1 MYTNIHL
8 LIFIINK
15 LLNKMKFKST
25 KCLKLAA
32 GISAILIILSYDNF
46 RKSNNNKKAFDK
58 NTRGIFCLIILDQLD
73 FNKVKFSH
81 DIWAS
86 KCDNHLYISNDI
98 ITDTHKFS
106 SHGLN
111 IIKPHK
117 LQSAVSISA
126 TSNVYAAFE
135 HVYHKH
141 ATKGYDWYLKVHES
155 TFVFVDNLR
164 RFIRDKNMSE
174 PVTYSY
180 SKDNKLVSSAAG
192 YLLSGSAL
200 KRLGS
205 HLVDNT
211 NSNKCVDTL
220 HEDADMTRCFQA
232 LGINSRK
239 SIDSKG
245 LERFYPYSLNT
256 LKYYFPKY
264 QIQKVKYIQGWNFV

>member
-1 MYTNIHL
+1 
-8 LIFIINK
+8 
-15 LLNKMKFKST
+15 MKFKST

-32 GISAILIILSYDNF
+32 GISAILIILSYNNL
-46 RKSNNNKKAFDK
+46 KSNSNNKTFDK
-58 NTRGIFCLIILDQLD
+58 NTRSIFCLIILDQLD
-73 FNKVKFSH
+73 FNNVRFSH
-81 DIWAS
+81 NIWAS

-98 ITDTHKFS
+98 ITGSHKFN

-111 IIKPHK
+111 IVKPRK
-117 LQSAVSISA
+117 LNSAASISA
-126 TSNVYAAFE
+126 TNNVYAAFE
-135 HVYHKH
+135 HVYQKH

-180 SKDNKLVSSAAG
+180 RKDNKLVSSAAG
-192 YLLSGSAL
+192 YLLSGRAL
-200 KRLGS
+200 KRLGA
-205 HLVDNT
+205 HLVENT
-211 NSNKCVDTL
+211 NSNKCEDTL

-232 LGINSRK
+232 LGVYSGK

-245 LERFYPYSLNT
+245 LERFHSYSLNT

-264 QIQKVKYIQGWNFV
+264 QIQKVKNTNARI